1 MLTAHRY
8 STPLLRRLS
17 LFVIAACALLLS
29 SCGMMESDSGQDCTT
44 YRRVRFVFDM
54 NMLFSDAFAHEVDS
68 VTLYAS
74 DASGKVVYKKS
85 EAVASI
91 VSRGYMDVNDLQPGT
106 STFRVWATGDD
117 RYSNSYTYGDDTIDR
132 EDTTRLSV
140 VVNREH
146 AEVSHDLTPLFFG
159 VTRNADMTDYQ
170 YGGVR
175 EATVYLTKDTN
186 VFRVVLQ
193 NLSGDNLNPND
204 FSFYLTDNNGR
215 LDCSNNL
222 VDDELLTYRAW
233 SVTSGTAGVTDKDG
247 TTVTGVSAVVAEIT
261 TNRLVKGHDMRL
273 HIVNKKD
280 GKEIVNIPAIDYC
293 LLVKGNYNKNMSD
306 QEYLDREDHYDMVFF
321 IDNQHNWLAAS
332 IYINSWRVVLQ
343 NADING

>member
-8 STPLLRRLS
+8 STPLLRRLL

-85 EAVASI
+85 EAVSSI
-91 VSRGYMDVNDLQPGT
+91 VSRGYMDVNDLPSGT
-106 STFRVWATGDD
+106 YTFRVWATGEN
-117 RYSNSYTYGDDTIDR
+117 RYENSYTYGDDTIDR
-132 EDTTRLSV
+132 EDTTRLTV
-140 VVNREH
+140 TVNPDN

-159 VTRNADMTDYQ
+159 VARNADMTDYQ

>member
-1 MLTAHRY
+1 
-8 STPLLRRLS
+8 
-17 LFVIAACALLLS
+17 
-29 SCGMMESDSGQDCTT
+29 MMESDSGQDCTT

-54 NMLFSDAFAHEVDS
+54 NMLFSAAFAHEVDS

-106 STFRVWATGDD
+106 YTFRVWATGED

-170 YGGVR
+170 SA
-175 EATVYLTKDTN
+175 ATTSTPTTSASTSPTTTAVSTAATT
-186 VFRVVLQ
+186 
-193 NLSGDNLNPND
+193 SSMTSCSP
-204 FSFYLTDNNGR
+204 TAPGR
-215 LDCSNNL
+215 
-222 VDDELLTYRAW
+222 
-233 SVTSGTAGVTDKDG
+233 
-247 TTVTGVSAVVAEIT
+247 
-261 TNRLVKGHDMRL
+261 
-273 HIVNKKD
+273 
-280 GKEIVNIPAIDYC
+280 
-293 LLVKGNYNKNMSD
+293 
-306 QEYLDREDHYDMVFF
+306 
-321 IDNQHNWLAAS
+321 
-332 IYINSWRVVLQ
+332 
-343 NADING
+343 

>member
-85 EAVASI
+85 EAVSSI
-91 VSRGYMDVNDLQPGT
+91 VSRGYMDVNDLPSGT
-106 STFRVWATGDD
+106 YTFRVWATGEN
-117 RYSNSYTYGDDTIDR
+117 RYENSYTYGDDTIDR
-132 EDTTRLSV
+132 EDTTRLTV
-140 VVNREH
+140 TVNRDN

-159 VTRNADMTDYQ
+159 VARNADMTDYQ